1 MPSLSDDQLL
11 RLYEI
16 ETRQVHSSLNH
27 ILRIRGMMAV
37 AFAAL
42 LSATLIYRQ
51 GVIALGSLIFLA
63 AWYYEYIYARYLGVY
78 IARVGQLQL
87 WLANVTQNV
96 GDLSQ
101 KYARGYDHRQ
111 IARLIQREKVS
122 RLVNRFVQRVNTERT
137 ASEREVIRE
146 DLDAFLGTFF
156 DLPRVLV
163 YLAMSFAPLAVANL
177 LKLPWTS

>member
-16 ETRQVHSSLNH
+16 ETGQVHSSLNH

-42 LSATLIYRQ
+42 LSAMLISRQ
-51 GVIALGSLIFLA
+51 GVIALGALIFLA

-78 IARVGQLQL
+78 IDRVGQLQI
-87 WLANVTQNV
+87 WLASVTLDT

-101 KYARGYDHRQ
+101 KYEHGYDHRHT
-111 IARLIQREKVS
+111 ARLGRTEK
-122 RLVNRFVQRVNTERT
+122 
-137 ASEREVIRE
+137 I
-146 DLDAFLGTFF
+146 
-156 DLPRVLV
+156 
-163 YLAMSFAPLAVANL
+163 
-177 LKLPWTS
+177 

>member
-101 KYARGYDHRQ
+101 NMRG
-111 IARLIQREKVS
+111 ATTTGRLLGSSSGR
-122 RLVNRFVQRVNTERT
+122 RLVGSSTGSF
-137 ASEREVIRE
+137 SE
-146 DLDAFLGTFF
+146 
-156 DLPRVLV
+156 
-163 YLAMSFAPLAVANL
+163 
-177 LKLPWTS
+177 